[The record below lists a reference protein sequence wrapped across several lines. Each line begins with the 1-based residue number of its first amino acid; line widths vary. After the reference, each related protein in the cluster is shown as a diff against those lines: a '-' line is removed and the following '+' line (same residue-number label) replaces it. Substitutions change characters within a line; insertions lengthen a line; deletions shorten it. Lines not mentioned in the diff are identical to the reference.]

1 MLRRS
6 KKAKEAREAEEAEEE
21 LPRRSPHGTRL
32 LVVDNDEDACE
43 LFARVFDRAGYE
55 AARCY
60 DLDDAIER
68 LTDGP
73 VALVV
78 IAFSGGRGI
87 NLKLLE
93 AIRSHSD
100 QAIASVRV
108 VLVAANGRNRAFT
121 WQSGVDGF
129 LSRPLHSKRLL
140 GTVADVLGRSKRE
153 RVAHRRAQLEAA
165 ENDDENDET

>member
-6 KKAKEAREAEEAEEE
+6 KKTKEPEEE
-21 LPRRSPHGTRL
+21 LPRPSPLGTHL
-32 LVVDNDEDACE
+32 LVVDDDKDACE
-43 LFARVFDRAGYE
+43 LFARVFERAGYD
-55 AARCY
+55 AVRCY
-60 DLDDAIER
+60 DHDDAIER

-73 VALVV
+73 FALVV

-100 QAIASVRV
+100 KVIAGVRV

-129 LSRPLHSKRLL
+129 LSRPLHTDRLL
-140 GTVADVLGRSKRE
+140 GTIADVLGRSKRD

-165 ENDDENDET
+165 ENDET